1 MEFLY
6 RTRSD
11 TSVLEMRRLAAFA
24 RIRRGESLAA
34 IARSLG
40 VSRQAVHQWAQSVR
54 ERGAASLRRKPMG
67 RPPKLNRAQMT
78 RLWRLLARTP
88 TYYGF
93 PEEGWSPM
101 RVSKLIHQYFGVRYD
116 LYYIRPLLARFG
128 WHWWSK
134 KI

>member
-1 MEFLY
+1 MGFLF
-6 RTRSD
+6 RTPSD
-11 TSVLEMRRLAAFA
+11 KSILEMRRLAAFA
-24 RIRRGESLAA
+24 RIRRGEPLAA

-67 RPPKLNRAQMT
+67 RPPKLSRKQMT
-78 RLWRLLARTP
+78 HLWRLLAKTP

-93 PEEGWSPM
+93 PEQGWSPM
-101 RVSKLIHQYFGVRYD
+101 RVSELIYQQFGVRYD

-128 WHWWSK
+128 WRRWSK